1 MAKSTKL
8 SAIGGIAVAGAAL
21 GLYLGSSAVS
31 EINPAYY
38 STPSS
43 RSSFHADLVPNQ
55 SHRPGA
61 EPLMEAAVAE
71 IGLEAR
77 CAGCGVF
84 PDELAP
90 GPDSG
95 MVDYGSP
102 YAPSS
107 STPTA
112 DLIIAQ
118 AEEHASRALS
128 FAEIRDINR
137 YSSYPVSLDE
147 EEPELAE
154 TGPTAVQ
161 SVSNGTAT
169 PGL

>member
-21 GLYLGSSAVS
+21 GLYLGSSAIS

-43 RSSFHADLVPNQ
+43 RSSFHADLIPNQ
-55 SHRPGA
+55 GDRSGA
-61 EPLMEAAVAE
+61 QPLTEAAVAE
-71 IGLEAR
+71 IGLDAR
-77 CAGCGVF
+77 CVGCGVY
-84 PDELAP
+84 PDDFAP
-90 GPDSG
+90 DHNSG
-95 MVDYGSP
+95 DYGSP
-102 YAPSS
+102 YAASS

-147 EEPELAE
+147 EKPELAE
-154 TGPTAVQ
+154 TSPMAAEPVRE
-161 SVSNGTAT
+161 GTET